1 MHFFILFLK
10 LQTVILHEYEMQLGI
25 PPYWGLSIGL
35 MIWTSNLTPQ
45 ALCHMDTKRKPKAIL
60 HLDMDAFYPSVEEL
74 DNPELKGKPVI
85 VGGGRE
91 RGVVSSASY
100 EARRFGVHSAQPMA
114 TAMRLCPDG
123 IFLPGRMA
131 RYQEV
136 SGAVF
141 EIFRRFT
148 PLVEPLSIDEAFLD
162 VTGCQRLLGR
172 PEGIAKKIKKEV
184 FEITGLTV
192 SAGVAPSKFVAKIAS
207 DLEKPDGLTVVPPD
221 RVRDFLDPL
230 PIKKMWGVGKVTQ
243 ESLARLNIRT
253 FKDLSNVPLKVLE
266 KKFGK
271 HGLKMHALSMGMDD
285 RDVVPEHNVKSIGHE
300 KTFLRDV
307 TELEEA
313 KKDLLALT
321 NKVAQRMRRN
331 GIAGKTVYL
340 KVKYSDFFQ
349 ITRSAS
355 LTQPTDDGFEMYS
368 TVCRLL
374 KKTEVGRRPV
384 RLLGVSLS
392 QLNFPE
398 IQDQLSLFANQFQKR
413 KSLNK
418 ALDSLNEKHGDD
430 SVRPGTL
437 FSK

>member
-1 MHFFILFLK
+1 MGT
-10 LQTVILHEYEMQLGI
+10 Q
-25 PPYWGLSIGL
+25 
-35 MIWTSNLTPQ
+35 
-45 ALCHMDTKRKPKAIL
+45 RKPKAIL
-60 HLDMDAFYPSVEEL
+60 HLDMDAFYPSVEVL

-85 VGGGRE
+85 VGGGKE

-123 IFLPGRMA
+123 IFLPVRMA

-136 SGAVF
+136 SRAVF
-141 EIFRRFT
+141 DVFRQFT

-162 VTGCQRLLGR
+162 VTGSERLLGQ
-172 PEGIAKKIKKEV
+172 PVEIAKKIRQKV
-184 FEITGLTV
+184 FELTGLTV

-207 DLEKPDGLTVVPPD
+207 DIEKPDGLTVVPPD
-221 RVRDFLDPL
+221 RVREFLDPL

-243 ESLARLNIRT
+243 EALERLNIRT
-253 FKDLSNVPLKVLE
+253 FKDLSNMPLKILE

-271 HGLKMHALSMGMDD
+271 HGLKMHDLSMGIDD
-285 RDVVPEHNVKSIGHE
+285 RDVVTEHDVKSIGHE
-300 KTFLRDV
+300 QTFLRDI
-307 TELEEA
+307 TGLEEA
-313 KKDLLALT
+313 KKNLLALT

-331 GIAGKTVYL
+331 GIAGKTVTL

-355 LTQPTDDGFEMYS
+355 LTEPTDDGFEMYS

-374 KKTEVGRRPV
+374 KKTDVGRRPV

-392 QLNFPE
+392 QLNFPGIE
-398 IQDQLSLFANQFQKR
+398 EQLSLFVNQFQKR
-413 KSLNK
+413 KRLNT
-418 ALDSLNEKHGDD
+418 ALDVLNEKHGDD

-437 FSK
+437 LSKQAGDGFPE

>member
-1 MHFFILFLK
+1 MGT
-10 LQTVILHEYEMQLGI
+10 Q
-25 PPYWGLSIGL
+25 
-35 MIWTSNLTPQ
+35 
-45 ALCHMDTKRKPKAIL
+45 RKPKAIL
-60 HLDMDAFYPSVEEL
+60 HLDMDAFYPSVEVL

-100 EARRFGVHSAQPMA
+100 EARRFDVHSAQPMA

-123 IFLPGRMA
+123 IFLPVRMA
-131 RYQEV
+131 RYKEV
-136 SGAVF
+136 SKAVF
-141 EIFRRFT
+141 EIFRQFT

-162 VTGCQRLLGR
+162 VTGSERLLGR
-172 PEGIAKKIKKEV
+172 PEEIAKKIRQKV
-184 FEITGLTV
+184 FEQTGLTV

-207 DLEKPDGLTVVPPD
+207 DIEKPDGLTVVPPD
-221 RVRDFLDPL
+221 GVRNFLDPL

-253 FKDLSNVPLKVLE
+253 FKDLSKVPLKVLE
-266 KKFGK
+266 KRLGT

-285 RDVVPEHNVKSIGHE
+285 REVVPEHDVKSIGHE
-300 KTFLRDV
+300 QTFLQDV

-313 KKDLLALT
+313 KKNLLALT
-321 NKVAQRMRRN
+321 NKVAWRMRRN
-331 GIAGKTVYL
+331 GIGGKTVTL

-355 LTQPTDDGFEMYS
+355 LAEPTDDGFEMYS

-392 QLNFPE
+392 QLKFPGIE
-398 IQDQLSLFANQFQKR
+398 DQLSLFVNQVQKR
-413 KSLNK
+413 KKLNT

-437 FSK
+437 FSE